1 MIVTINHKTLRL
13 ARQEDEMQASNK
25 GTLHLS
31 NWKARGL
38 VALFILLIV
47 AGAVVGAVGV
57 FYISTATS
65 SAVVVNTS
73 VVPASDASDHLPF
86 GLEADPA
93 EHELYRQLD
102 EQCRQ
107 QIESNTYAPL
117 PDCR

>member
-1 MIVTINHKTLRL
+1 
-13 ARQEDEMQASNK
+13 MQANDKANAHS
-25 GTLHLS
+25 S

-47 AGAVVGAVGV
+47 AGAVVGAASALYV
-57 FYISTATS
+57 STATS
-65 SAVVVNTS
+65 SAVVVNRS
-73 VVPASDASDHLPF
+73 VDPAVDAPTHLPF

-102 EQCRQ
+102 AQCRQ